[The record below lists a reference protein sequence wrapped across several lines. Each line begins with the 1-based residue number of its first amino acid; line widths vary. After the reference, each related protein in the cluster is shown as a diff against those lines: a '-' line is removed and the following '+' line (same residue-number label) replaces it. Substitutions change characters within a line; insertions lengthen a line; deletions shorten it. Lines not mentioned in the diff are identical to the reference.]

1 MKIRNRKFRLPES
14 EVREMLKTAAL
25 EKKGF
30 KVQVTT
36 KMVKDLVSGEQHC
49 QVSVV
54 HILYS
59 CTLSSLGV
67 FVSLKLTTYLSKG
80 AFVLWRTRHVS
91 KVTFSLW

>member
-30 KVQVTT
+30 KMQVTT
-36 KMVKDLVSGEQHC
+36 KMVKDLVTGEQHC

-59 CTLSSLGV
+59 CTLSSPGV
-67 FVSLKLTTYLSKG
+67 LCL
-80 AFVLWRTRHVS
+80 
-91 KVTFSLW
+91 